1 MGKKQYYT
9 RKVNRPSNLGTTDAY
24 HKVLMEVYFAKK
36 AGKPYCV
43 SVICDREHVG
53 HINTKLVEKYVSIDK
68 EPTRADAEEL
78 RIEFIKHG
86 HENWKGKERAK
97 AEPEVEATHD
107 EVPVL
112 EFAEDLIVK
121 EAEQCNDFGVLE
133 WNGHRYRL
141 VPID

>member
-1 MGKKQYYT
+1 MEKKKYYT

-43 SVICDREHVG
+43 SVICDRERVG
-53 HINTKLVEKYVSIDK
+53 HINTKLVEKYVNKDK
-68 EPTRADAEEL
+68 EPTRADAEAL
-78 RIEFIKHG
+78 RIDFLKWG
-86 HENWKGKERAK
+86 HENWKPSKRPK
-97 AEPEVEATHD
+97 AEQVAERQQA

-112 EFAEDLIVK
+112 EFAEDPIAK
-121 EAEQCNDFGVLE
+121 ERKECNDFGILE

>member
-1 MGKKQYYT
+1 MEKKKYYT

-53 HINTKLVEKYVSIDK
+53 HINRKLVEKYVSIDK

-78 RIEFIKHG
+78 RVEFIKHG
-86 HENWKGKERAK
+86 HENWKGKERPK
-97 AEPEVEATHD
+97 AEPNTD
-107 EVPVL
+107 EVPEKPML
-112 EFAEDLIVK
+112 EFEEDPIAK
-121 EAEQCNDFGVLE
+121 EAKQCNDFGILT
-133 WNGHRYRL
+133 WNGHRYRP